1 MSYIICVI
9 FCESVML
16 VCLETMK
23 YDQWAD
29 LVYVL
34 FFYII
39 HYFDM
44 VYQESTISP
53 VFE

>member
-1 MSYIICVI
+1 MRYIICVI

-23 YDQWAD
+23 YDQWAN
-29 LVYVL
+29 LVYEL

-39 HYFDM
+39 HYFTIC
-44 VYQESTISP
+44 QESTTSP